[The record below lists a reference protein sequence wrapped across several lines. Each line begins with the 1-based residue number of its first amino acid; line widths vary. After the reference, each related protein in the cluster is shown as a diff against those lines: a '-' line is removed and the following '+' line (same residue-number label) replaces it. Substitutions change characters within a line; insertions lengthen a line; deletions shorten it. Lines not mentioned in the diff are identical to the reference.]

1 MNRIVYRTL
10 GYSAVLCVLALG
22 AGCATT
28 GDVDEA
34 KKMAQE
40 AKQSADQ
47 ANRTAME
54 AKNEAAAAKAAAEA
68 AQRAAEEAKAAA
80 QMTNEK
86 IDRAFKKS
94 VQK

>member
-1 MNRIVYRTL
+1 MKIITSRML
-10 GYSAVLCVLALG
+10 GYSALLFVLALS

-28 GDVDEA
+28 GDVDAA
-34 KKMAQE
+34 KKMAEE

-47 ANRTAME
+47 ANRTAQE
-54 AKNEAAAAKAAAEA
+54 AKDEAAAARAAATA
-68 AQRAAEEAKAAA
+68 AQQAAEQARTAA

-86 IDRAFKKS
+86 IDRAFQKS

>member
-1 MNRIVYRTL
+1 MNRIGYRTL
-10 GYSAVLCVLALG
+10 GYSAVLFALALS

-28 GDVDEA
+28 GDVDGA

-40 AKQSADQ
+40 AKQAADQ
-47 ANRTAME
+47 ANSTAME

>member
-1 MNRIVYRTL
+1 MNRTVNRTV
-10 GYSAVLCVLALG
+10 GYTAMLFALALS

-40 AKQSADQ
+40 AKQAADQ
-47 ANRTAME
+47 ANSTAME
-54 AKNEAAAAKAAAEA
+54 AKNEAAAAKAAAE
-68 AQRAAEEAKAAA
+68 
-80 QMTNEK
+80 MTNEK